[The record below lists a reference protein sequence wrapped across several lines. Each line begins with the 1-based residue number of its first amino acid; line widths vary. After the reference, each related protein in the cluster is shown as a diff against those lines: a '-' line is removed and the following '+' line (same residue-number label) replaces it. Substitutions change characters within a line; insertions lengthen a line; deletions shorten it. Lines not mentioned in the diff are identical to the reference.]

1 MGKTPQKKRKKQKM
15 DARRVLSMVLCLLL
29 ALALVLP
36 LLSSAILSAGAVTQA
51 ELKSQ
56 IASLKAS
63 ASDAAARKKELQ
75 AQLDAIE
82 SDKAQALQQH
92 QLLARQLDAINAE
105 LASTQSQIDTYVAL
119 IAAEEIALAEAQ
131 DRETAAYD
139 RFCQRARS
147 MEESG
152 DISYWSVLFSAS
164 DFSDLLDRLAM
175 VDLIMEYDNSVV
187 DALVAARQEVEA
199 TLASLNESKAGL
211 EEQKAQQQ
219 VQQAEQNA
227 KVKQAQEVLDG
238 LKADAAAAEAL
249 VEAEK
254 AEEEKIAK
262 ELREVEKELDRLI
275 ASQQIT
281 FDPGTGYLYP
291 LPASNNIVT
300 SMFGPRTHPITGK
313 YHNHSGTDIAAP
325 GGTNVK
331 AVQGGVVATS
341 AYAPSSYGEYV
352 VISHGNGISTLY
364 AHMQRGS
371 RKVKAGDIVSQGQVI
386 GLVGSTG
393 SSTGNHLHL
402 ELRKNGVRQDALAMF
417 PGMTFDIRA

>member
-1 MGKTPQKKRKKQKM
+1 MGKTPQQKPKKQKM
-15 DARRVLSMVLCLLL
+15 DKRRVFSIVICVLL

-36 LLSSAILSAGAVTQA
+36 LLSTAILSARAVSQTD
-51 ELKSQ
+51 LKNQ
-56 IASLKAS
+56 ISGLKNDAS
-63 ASDAAARKKELQ
+63 AAAARKKELQ
-75 AQLDAIE
+75 AQLDAIK
-82 SDKAQALQQH
+82 SDKAQATQQH
-92 QLLARQLDAINAE
+92 QLLAQQLYAIEAE
-105 LASTQSQIDTYVAL
+105 IANTQSQIDTYTQL
-119 IAAEEIALAEAQ
+119 IEAEEVSLADAQ
-131 DRETAAYD
+131 NRETAAFE

-187 DALVAARQEVEA
+187 DALVAVRQEVEA
-199 TLASLNESKAGL
+199 TLASLNEAREGL
-211 EEQKAQQQ
+211 EEQKAQQELQ
-219 VQQAEQNA
+219 RAEQDA
-227 KVKQAQEVLDG
+227 KVKEAQDILDQ
-238 LKADAAAAEAL
+238 LKQDAAAAEAL
-249 VEAEK
+249 VAASD
-254 AEEEKIAK
+254 AEEKKIAD
-262 ELREVEKELDRLI
+262 ELAKKEKELDRLI
-275 ASQQIT
+275 AASQIT

-291 LPASNNIVT
+291 LPASNNVIT
-300 SMFGPRTHPITGK
+300 SQFGPRTHPITGK
-313 YHNHSGTDIAAP
+313 FHNHSGTDIAAP

-352 VISHGNGISTLY
+352 VINHGNGISTLY

-371 RKVKAGDIVSQGQVI
+371 RKVKEGDIVSQGQVL

-402 ELRKNGVRQDALAMF
+402 ELRKNGVRQNALTMF
-417 PGMTFDIRA
+417 PGMTFDFRD